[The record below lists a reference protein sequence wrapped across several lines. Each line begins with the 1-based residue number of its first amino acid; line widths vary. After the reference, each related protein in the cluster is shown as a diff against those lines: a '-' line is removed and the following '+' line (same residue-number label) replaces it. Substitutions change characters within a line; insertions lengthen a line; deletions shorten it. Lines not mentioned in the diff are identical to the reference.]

1 MKKLTSP
8 EYNGG
13 TRGSGQVTQ
22 CTLAYI
28 EPIIDDTSLIR
39 SHERAYLLAVVSS
52 TTFIVDAKQ
61 SSRLIVCSLKAR
73 SAWYRIVFVTSL
85 EAYSRSPEYRIP
97 AGSSGNDAN
106 GSGSGCEQGLRP
118 RSNRRERTNRPDNA
132 MGFNVREPSVNGKAF
147 CLLMNDVKGAER
159 GSHILKVLEFDADKS
174 DLVFILTTLKVGP
187 ATPVMLDSTWRK
199 IEYRLDVLRGFEMG
213 LCAKVIKSSTQL
225 KSLD

>member
-1 MKKLTSP
+1 
-8 EYNGG
+8 
-13 TRGSGQVTQ
+13 
-22 CTLAYI
+22 
-28 EPIIDDTSLIR
+28 IIDDTSLIR

-73 SAWYRIVFVTSL
+73 SSWYRIVFVTSL

-174 DLVFILTTLKVGP
+174 DLVFILTTLKVGREKKYEFIMIIDAIAA